1 MKCCG
6 DTPSPLI
13 VTEKPDTTGCKANV
27 GNLKV
32 FNSYL
37 MNKLQD
43 LKMNNTIDFTNTKI
57 TKTLGSAAV
66 RITGVIFGMRL
77 IQWIAVLH

>member
-6 DTPSPLI
+6 DVPSIL
-13 VTEKPDTTGCKANV
+13 VATEKPDTTGCKASKN
-27 GNLKV
+27 NLNV
-32 FNSYL
+32 FNTYA

-43 LKMNNTIDFTNTKI
+43 MKTNNKIDFTNTKV

-66 RITGVIFGMRL
+66 KNL
-77 IQWIAVLH
+77 LLSSAK